1 MAGISLHS
9 VFMQHST
16 FKTRAVY
23 QNTPASNCQELGGVC
38 VNDARVILIFIVIF
52 VVGLLLLTLAV
63 NFRASCRKSRED
75 HAAASEPPPYS
86 SIGLP
91 PSPSGDLPLYK
102 SVYKSGAQSPSLDPY
117 HVVAPS
123 FDSSLL
129 LRDEY
134 FDHVPYPERSL
145 APVNQ
150 QRISGPAAV
159 TVGSCSTT
167 HAPRPP
173 SDMPLVAP
181 PPAYARSPLRRYP
194 EDPL

>member
-1 MAGISLHS
+1 
-9 VFMQHST
+9 MQHST
-16 FKTRAVY
+16 LKTRVVY

-52 VVGLLLLTLAV
+52 VVGLLLLTLGL
-63 NFRASCRKSRED
+63 NFRASCRKRRED
-75 HAAASEPPPYS
+75 HAAASNPPPYS

-145 APVNQ
+145 APTQ
-150 QRISGPAAV
+150 QRISGPSAV
-159 TVGSCSTT
+159 TLGLGSTT
-167 HAPRPP
+167 QAPLPP
-173 SDMPLVAP
+173 SDMSLIAP
-181 PPAYARSPLRRYP
+181 PPAYARNPLRRYP